1 MICLLTAFKRT
12 LRNRLF
18 WAMLALLVGCVLFFG
33 SIEHRLTAPQAG
45 IVLCDEDAAAVSL
58 RDALAAEGVT
68 VYPDEEAMRLAI
80 RNGDIAAGFA
90 VGRGLTERLAS
101 GQIGQCTRVYCMPTA
116 SFVEAS
122 MLRVSAHLCD
132 LYAPYL
138 VERLSAEHGVTLSA
152 QQVRAHIDGL
162 LQSDAAFEFCFED
175 MQGAALQ
182 GRSYA
187 QGLIYGIFAV
197 LLFCL
202 FVLCSATEKDASLQT
217 VRGRIG
223 GRRAFDTVFLPALA
237 VRFALCAAAVGAA
250 GLLCHTLYG
259 TQVHRLW
266 WQCGLY
272 MLFLCGIGA
281 AADAL
286 LGRFGRIQIAVMTL
300 ALLSLGVCPIFVDV
314 SAFIGIPEAV
324 KCLLPPYFFYKVMG
338 APALCAAVAVAV
350 CGGGLWLRRQTM

>member
-1 MICLLTAFKRT
+1 
-12 LRNRLF
+12 
-18 WAMLALLVGCVLFFG
+18 
-33 SIEHRLTAPQAG
+33 
-45 IVLCDEDAAAVSL
+45 
-58 RDALAAEGVT
+58 
-68 VYPDEEAMRLAI
+68 
-80 RNGDIAAGFA
+80 
-90 VGRGLTERLAS
+90 
-101 GQIGQCTRVYCMPTA
+101 
-116 SFVEAS
+116 

-202 FVLCSATEKDASLQT
+202 FALCSATEKDASLQT

-237 VRFALCAAAVGAA
+237 VRFALC
-250 GLLCHTLYG
+250 
-259 TQVHRLW
+259 
-266 WQCGLY
+266 
-272 MLFLCGIGA
+272 A